1 MFFINR
7 PYALLHHDKF
17 DIRFH
22 HLLDNMFAHAI
33 WNAFYLSGIFLY
45 YLLFAL
51 FQQDEL
57 HHFVFVPLNPRTS
70 QIERIIGWVIYPSGA
85 FPNSVQLRHA
95 QAAGAYVTVLALC
108 PWRVL
113 PAVWT
118 AGSALLCLRR
128 RAVPRP
134 AALAPAPPRGS
145 CSRQRS
151 QPILNRAVGCCLSG
165 AAGSGGDTT
174 PIAGAAFVAPIDA
187 LVRRAGWCAPWY
199 GLRRWGGR
207 DLWGD
212 SQKHPARRCLWEG
225 SRVCVGG
232 SWGYVYGYF
241 VLLGRDPIVEVVSG
255 GICRAYVSC
264 DLMKLACY
272 LVTICM

>member
-128 RAVPRP
+128 RAVPRHRPSPRQLLASARP
-134 AALAPAPPRGS
+134 ADSEQSCRLLPQRGGGRRRRYNADSRRGLCGANWRAGETRRLMRALI
-145 CSRQRS
+145 RS
-151 QPILNRAVGCCLSG
+151 PE
-165 AAGSGGDTT
+165 
-174 PIAGAAFVAPIDA
+174 
-187 LVRRAGWCAPWY
+187 VRRARFMARLTEASGTEMPV
-199 GLRRWGGR
+199 GR
-207 DLWGD
+207 VT
-212 SQKHPARRCLWEG
+212 
-225 SRVCVGG
+225 RVCWWELRLCV
-232 SWGYVYGYF
+232 WIFCV
-241 VLLGRDPIVEVVSG
+241 
-255 GICRAYVSC
+255 AW
-264 DLMKLACY
+264 
-272 LVTICM
+272 